1 MWGSHGVTGLLIR
14 LIIIVT
20 LVTSDADA
28 NHLRKRATTDRR
40 KRKCI
45 FNENF
50 PLVRTGCIS
59 KAHVFWQ
66 DFVLKGSQFIQLVC
80 YVFRLFFFRKKV
92 LKELVSTYQA
102 MTQIEI

>member
-1 MWGSHGVTGLLIR
+1 MWGSHGVTCLLIK

-20 LVTSDADA
+20 FGTSDADA

-80 YVFRLFFFRKKV
+80 YVFRLFFFV
-92 LKELVSTYQA
+92 
-102 MTQIEI
+102 

>member
-1 MWGSHGVTGLLIR
+1 MMWGSHGVTGLLIR

-50 PLVRTGCIS
+50 PLVRTRVYKQSTCILAGFCFKRVAIHS
-59 KAHVFWQ
+59 IGLLRISAVF
-66 DFVLKGSQFIQLVC
+66 FS
-80 YVFRLFFFRKKV
+80 
-92 LKELVSTYQA
+92 
-102 MTQIEI
+102 

>member
-50 PLVRTGCIS
+50 PLVLTECMQSTCILAGFCFKRVAIHS
-59 KAHVFWQ
+59 IGLLRISAGF
-66 DFVLKGSQFIQLVC
+66 F
-80 YVFRLFFFRKKV
+80 LFFFVKRF
-92 LKELVSTYQA
+92 
-102 MTQIEI
+102 